1 MPPGRKPQRSRE
13 QFVAAAIEMADA
25 GGIAA
30 VSTRALC
37 AAVGASPTG
46 VYRYFEGREDL
57 LDAMRQE
64 LLTGLFAVLPA
75 DLQGREAIVA
85 MSLGFRSQALAHP
98 CLAEIMTL
106 PAIGGEATGAVSTFT
121 IASLR
126 AMGVRED
133 LLPRAYR
140 QLETFVVGS
149 MLFDY
154 AGQPHHLEQRLHR
167 VANTGDAALKARLR
181 TAQDVSEDNEAAFAA
196 SLEAILDAITAE
208 SGRHR
213 QRPTRHRRP

>member
-13 QFVAAAIEMADA
+13 QFVAAAIDMADA

-30 VSTRALC
+30 VSTRAV
-37 AAVGASPTG
+37 ASAVGASSTAI
-46 VYRYFEGREDL
+46 YRYFEGRDDL

-64 LLTGLFAVLPA
+64 LLTRMFAALPA
-75 DLQGREAIVA
+75 DLTGREAIWA
-85 MSLGFRSQALAHP
+85 MSTGFRSQALAHP

-106 PAIGGEATGAVSTFT
+106 PAMQGQATGAVSTFT
-121 IASLR
+121 IANLR

-154 AGQPHHLEQRLHR
+154 AGQPHHLEQRLAR
-167 VANTGDAALKARLR
+167 VANTGDAELKARLR
-181 TAQDVSEDNEAAFAA
+181 TPQDVREDNEAAFAA

-208 SGRHR
+208 SGRGGHR
-213 QRPTRHRRP
+213 PARDRST